1 MNKYKINNTIAAIL
15 LIASFF
21 VSWQSLLLVIVL
33 LFAFCEIDERINNLT
48 INIVSFT
55 IGIKLIEL
63 AWDVIYK
70 TYELIPTVINKLVN
84 VVNHYLSEPIYL
96 GKFQAYVL
104 DPIGE
109 LFSIGNDVVSLLIVV
124 ATFFFITSLL
134 FAKNKKIP
142 IIGNFLAKYIG
153 SVLNFIA
160 QFNANVNMTQNNNI
174 NVQPDMNTQPN
185 INTQPNME
193 MPNIN
198 NQVQQ
203 NINNQNNM
211 MN

>member
-1 MNKYKINNTIAAIL
+1 MNKCKINNTIAAIL

-21 VSWQSLLLVIVL
+21 VGWQTLLLVVVL

-48 INIVSFT
+48 TSIVSFA

-63 AWDVIYK
+63 AWNVIYK
-70 TYELIPTVINKLVN
+70 TYELIPTVINKIVN
-84 VVNHYLSEPIYL
+84 ILNHYLTEPIYL

-109 LFSIGNDVVSLLIVV
+109 IFSIGNDVISLLIIV

-134 FAKNKKIP
+134 FAKNKKTP

-153 SVLNFIA
+153 GVLNYIA
-160 QFNANVNMTQNNNI
+160 QFNTNVGMTPNNN
-174 NVQPDMNTQPN
+174 M
-185 INTQPNME
+185 NTQPNME
-193 MPNIN
+193 MPNMN

-203 NINNQNNM
+203 SINNQNNM